1 MLGTSTLTEEV
12 TQEAERKE
20 GGNGKAVSYANLLNV
35 IKNKRRIKL
44 AHILQ
49 GQPLSLD
56 EIQQRLKGE
65 GYYHSRDTIRK
76 HYAGPM
82 VVARL
87 LAEEN
92 GRYRLTDVGRD
103 IIAILGDTDL
113 GSLFPSSSGCYE
125 ETCLLAL
132 EVPRNYDELSRYL
145 PKADLQ
151 RTIRRLQEK
160 GLVTKDR
167 PDRHV
172 TYRRATKETDVPL
185 SKTEGKVLQS
195 IAEDGTGV
203 NEIAKAVGISLRR
216 TFKYLKR
223 LREKGLVSSTQ
234 NVTLLSL
241 TEEGKELAEKL
252 SRIMS
257 AMPMEL
263 DQQSPP
269 SEMEVEQEEARE
281 ERPHDQSSAHASQ
294 TQSVLIASSRAKI
307 RPTERGG
314 RFTTKRDIRER
325 QLYDLVLDAGDVGVV
340 QSDLSTILSLPNRE
354 ISRICSRL
362 ESWGLIRKDEV
373 INEGRRT
380 FRIES
385 TRKPPSLNSIL
396 GSPCI
401 TCPNTRMCEESNE
414 LEPLPYKMMS
424 PQECQQLERW
434 LIGNEIGEKIDR
446 STNPSS

>member
-1 MLGTSTLTEEV
+1 VLRTSALTEEV
-12 TQEAERKE
+12 TREAE
-20 GGNGKAVSYANLLNV
+20 GGGGGRGKAAGYAVANLLNV
-35 IKNKRRIKL
+35 LKNKRRIKL
-44 AHILQ
+44 ARILQ
-49 GQPLSLD
+49 EQSLSLD

-65 GYYHSRDTIRK
+65 GYYHSRDTLRK

-82 VVARL
+82 VASGL
-87 LAEEN
+87 LAEEG
-92 GRYRLTDVGRD
+92 GRYRLTDEGRD
-103 IIAILGDTDL
+103 IITILGDTDL
-113 GSLFPSSSGCYE
+113 GSIFPSSSGCYE

-132 EVPRNYDELSRYL
+132 EVPRNYDELSHYL

-151 RTIRRLQEK
+151 RTIRRLQMK

-172 TYRRATKETDVPL
+172 TYWRTMERPDVPL

-195 IAEDGTGV
+195 ISEDGTGV
-203 NEIAKAVGISLRR
+203 NEVAKAVGISLRR

-223 LREKGLVSSTQ
+223 LREKGLVTNTS

-241 TEEGKELAEKL
+241 TEVGKELAEKL
-252 SRIMS
+252 GRILS
-257 AMPMEL
+257 AMPMEPV
-263 DQQSPP
+263 QQPHP
-269 SEMEVEQEEARE
+269 SETEVVEARE
-281 ERPHDQSSAHASQ
+281 GRTHEGPSAQTSQVRPVS
-294 TQSVLIASSRAKI
+294 IAPSRAKI

-325 QLYDLVLDAGDVGVV
+325 QLYDLVLDAGDAGVV
-340 QSDLSTILSLPNRE
+340 QSDLSTMLSLPNRE

-414 LEPLPYKMMS
+414 PEPLPYKLMS

-434 LIGNEIGEKIDR
+434 LMGNGIDEKVDHGANQ
-446 STNPSS
+446 SP